1 MTEASK
7 VRTKPKMTG
16 FMAGW
21 LVFVGFYQIF
31 LAANHGGLFFGQ
43 NNLLRQDLSTTALA
57 VFYVVAGVLF
67 LIVAYGIW
75 TLRWWAFPL
84 GLVVQGMVIALALE
98 GIVRWLAL
106 GQQAPIIWDALDLAF
121 AAFNLSWALS
131 RDVRTAFYNLNS
143 SAG

>member
-1 MTEASK
+1 LTQDSNK
-7 VRTKPKMTG
+7 RIKPKYTG

-21 LVFVGFYQIF
+21 LVFLALYQIF
-31 LAANHGGLFFGQ
+31 LGARHGGLFLGKGSLAQ
-43 NNLLRQDLSTTALA
+43 QDLS
-57 VFYVVAGVLF
+57 VVDLEVLYIVMGVLF

-75 TLRWWAFPL
+75 TLKWWAFPV
-84 GLVVQGMVIALALE
+84 GLVVQGMVIAVALE

-106 GQQAPIIWDALDLAF
+106 GQQAPVAWDILDLIF

-131 RDVRTAFYNLNS
+131 RDVRTAFRFQAD

>member
-121 AAFNLSWALS
+121 AAFKIGRAH
-131 RDVRTAFYNLNS
+131 V
-143 SAG
+143 